1 MLDPHGR
8 ACIFRLTCPCRRFNR
23 FPVQNYAN
31 VLQFCFLSN
40 REAFVSI
47 TRHPSFPSARSRAYL
62 LKESLS
68 KKLLKEPLTL
78 LGIECCDQPSAA
90 GKTVSSRVEPLHILG
105 IDCCEHILEALQR
118 GTSSRLTSISVGM
131 KESPRP
137 IEKHGPVDLIVIGV
151 STYPVRRIFISQI
164 RSTYPTAPMLI
175 LRRVD
180 GANGEMIGG
189 EFILGHGGETSDLE
203 IVSAVRRILPV
214 NHCNH
219 TPRAFNYDLVRS
231 IMQVIAEKY
240 PDPHLNLQ
248 KVARALSI
256 SPQQLSRILNQSVGV
271 TFRQLLRT
279 TRIEEA
285 KRLLAHQGYS
295 VKEVAALVGFAN
307 RHYFSRSFK
316 DLTGESAGQYRSKD
330 VIFGQ

>member
-1 MLDPHGR
+1 MTNHP
-8 ACIFRLTCPCRRFNR
+8 RLER
-23 FPVQNYAN
+23 
-31 VLQFCFLSN
+31 
-40 REAFVSI
+40 
-47 TRHPSFPSARSRAYL
+47 
-62 LKESLS
+62 
-68 KKLLKEPLTL
+68 
-78 LGIECCDQPSAA
+78 
-90 GKTVSSRVEPLHILG
+90 VSSRVEPLHILG

-118 GTSSRLTSISVGM
+118 ATSSRLTSISVGM
-131 KESPRP
+131 KASPRL

-189 EFILGHGGETSDLE
+189 EFILSHGGETSDLE
-203 IVSAVRRILPV
+203 TVSAVRRILPIK
-214 NHCNH
+214 HCNH
-219 TPRAFNYDLVRS
+219 TPRAFNYDLIRS
-231 IMQVIAEKY
+231 VMQVIAEKY
-240 PDPHLNLQ
+240 SDPHLNLQ

-256 SPQQLSRILNQSVGV
+256 SPPQLSRILNQSVGV